1 MADTSLMPIFVT
13 MDSSHESTEPNAAGG
28 ADTPQM
34 DVTMPGSETAVPAE
48 QDGLT
53 PERLKQV
60 IRRLETGYYDST
72 DVREQIAR
80 RAYKELDS

>member
-13 MDSSHESTEPNAAGG
+13 MDSSHEPTEPNAAGG
-28 ADTPQM
+28 AEPPQM
-34 DVTMPGSETAVPAE
+34 DTTMPGSDTAVPAE

-53 PERLKQV
+53 PDRLKQV
-60 IRRLETGYYDST
+60 VRRLETGFYDSA

-80 RAYKELDS
+80 RVYKELDS